1 MGRKVNMKYSK
12 ERKNAVIKKMLP
24 PQSRTVIQLHEEEN
38 IALST
43 LYKWQSECRQNGSL
57 QIESDLPNWDSKRKF
72 SAVLAV
78 ASMNEAEKSAYC
90 REHGIYPEYIERWKT
105 ACENAND
112 WDRSKNIEMQKKLS
126 TERLKTKDLDKQL
139 RRKEK
144 ALAEAAA
151 LLLLQKKSNALV
163 ETLYRGEDQ

>member
-1 MGRKVNMKYSK
+1 MKYSK
-12 ERKNAVIKKMLP
+12 ERKEAVIKKMLSP
-24 PQSRTVIQLHEEEN
+24 HLKTVPQLHEEEG

-43 LYKWQSECRQNGSL
+43 LYKWQAEYRQNGSL
-57 QIESDLPNWDSKRKF
+57 QVDSDLPNWDSKRKF

-112 WDRSKNIEMQKKLS
+112 WDRSKNIEIQKKLS
-126 TERLKTKDLDKQL
+126 TERTKTKDLDKQL
-139 RRKEK
+139 KRKEK

-151 LLLLQKKSNALV
+151 LLLLQKKSNALM
-163 ETLYRGEDQ
+163 ENLYRDEDQ